1 MDTPKSSVNSYY
13 GPRAVSSTLWHVT
26 QPAFKQRGFAEQ
38 RIITDWPLIV
48 GKLIAQ
54 YSTPQ
59 KLSFPRES
67 RNNGTL
73 YIDVYDSAF
82 ATEISY
88 LGPVMKERIATYFGY
103 PAVAHFK
110 LLQKPYPYTEEESS
124 TPPPA
129 KLSEAQEAQL
139 ATLLAS
145 TGDEA
150 LREALESL
158 GRAVLGAKK

>member
-1 MDTPKSSVNSYY
+1 MDTKTGGVNSYY
-13 GPRAVSSTLWHVT
+13 GPRAVGSSLWQVT

-38 RIITDWPLIV
+38 RIITDWPQIV

-103 PAVAHFK
+103 PAVAYFK
-110 LLQKPYPYTEEESS
+110 LMQKPYPYTEEESS
-124 TPPPA
+124 EKPTA
-129 KLSEAQEAQL
+129 KLSTAQESKL
-139 ATLLAS
+139 ADLLAS
-145 TGDEA
+145 TEDEA
-150 LREALESL
+150 LRTALESL
-158 GRAVLGAKK
+158 GRAVLGAKE